1 VLEVLSFEPQSNM
14 NTVIRNK
21 TMFSNNVESLVVAQL
36 CSVRDIFIGFL
47 EYKNKKKKKND
58 IFFLEKFKRDDYL
71 LFSFQKKI
79 FFFFFSRF
87 LCWEEFF

>member
-47 EYKNKKKKKND
+47 EYKNKKKKK
-58 IFFLEKFKRDDYL
+58 K
-71 LFSFQKKI
+71 
-79 FFFFFSRF
+79 
-87 LCWEEFF
+87 